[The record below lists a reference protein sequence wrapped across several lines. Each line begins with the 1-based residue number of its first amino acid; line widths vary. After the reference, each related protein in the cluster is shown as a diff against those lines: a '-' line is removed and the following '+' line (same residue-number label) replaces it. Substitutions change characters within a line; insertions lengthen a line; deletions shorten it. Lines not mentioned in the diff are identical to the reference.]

1 MSPILIIVIISIL
14 GPTIGSLIGIIKK
27 PSDMFVYN
35 MLSFSAGIMLS
46 VSFLQLIPESLK
58 FSNVYLSIIGIII
71 GSLVMYIIDKLIP
84 HIHPELCS
92 QEHGRNLKKTA
103 SYLVLGMFIHHF
115 PEGMSMA
122 VGSVSNFQFSLTIA
136 LAIAIHDIPESITTA
151 STYYHCTQNRL
162 KSFWISLVTIIPTL
176 VGFFLANILYQN
188 ISTNIMGIIISATA
202 GLMIY
207 ICGDELIPTSSCNST
222 NHSTIFSLIAGV
234 LVVVLLGGI

>member
-1 MSPILIIVIISIL
+1 MSPIVIIVVISVL
-14 GPTIGSLIGIIKK
+14 GPVIGSLIGIIKK

-46 VSFLQLIPESLK
+46 VSFLQLIPQSIK
-58 FSNVYLSIIGIII
+58 FSNIWMCIIGIII
-71 GSLVMYIIDKLIP
+71 GSFVMYIIDKLIP

-103 SYLVLGMFIHHF
+103 FYLVLGMFIHHL

-136 LAIAIHDIPESITTA
+136 LAIAIHDIPEGITTA
-151 STYYHCTQNRL
+151 STYYHCTQNKL
-162 KSFWISLVTIIPTL
+162 KSFLVSSVTTIPTL
-176 VGFFLANILYQN
+176 VGFAIATVLYKS
-188 ISTNIMGIIISATA
+188 ISNDVIGLIISGTA

-207 ICGDELIPTSSCNST
+207 ICGDELIPASACNS
-222 NHSTIFSLIAGV
+222 NDHSTIFSLIAGV
-234 LVVVLLGGI
+234 L

>member
-1 MSPILIIVIISIL
+1 MSPIVIIVVISVL
-14 GPTIGSLIGIIKK
+14 GPVIGSLIGIIKK

-46 VSFLQLIPESLK
+46 VSFLQLIPQSIK
-58 FSNVYLSIIGIII
+58 FSNIWMCIIGIII
-71 GSLVMYIIDKLIP
+71 GSFVMYIIDKLIP

-103 SYLVLGMFIHHF
+103 FYLVLGMFIHHL

-136 LAIAIHDIPESITTA
+136 LAIAIHDIPEGISTA
-151 STYYHCTQNRL
+151 STYYHCTQNKL
-162 KSFWISLVTIIPTL
+162 KSFLVSSITTIPTL
-176 VGFFLANILYQN
+176 VGFAIATVLYKS
-188 ISTNIMGIIISATA
+188 ISDDVIGLIISGTA

-207 ICGDELIPTSSCNST
+207 ICGDELIPASACNS
-222 NHSTIFSLIAGV
+222 NDHSTIFSLIAGV
-234 LVVVLLGGI
+234 L